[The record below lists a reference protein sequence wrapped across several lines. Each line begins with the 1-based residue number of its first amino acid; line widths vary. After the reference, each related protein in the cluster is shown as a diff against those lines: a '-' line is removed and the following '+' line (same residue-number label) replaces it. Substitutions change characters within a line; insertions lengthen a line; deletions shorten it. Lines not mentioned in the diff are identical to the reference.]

1 MNKFVSFAI
10 IFLCC
15 ISVPY
20 SQRSKSMTKKRKSSA
35 AGVEKVM
42 SDSVQQSTVR
52 NFDLDTISGV
62 KNGDVFVGGSKVS
75 LEDENGKKILG
86 GAVLLKISGGKMK
99 ITKFTSIGA
108 IDQMFFVDNSTGWIT
123 SIGDGTYKT
132 TDGGET
138 WTKLESSDT
147 IRNVFF
153 LDADTG
159 WYFGI
164 DRYFKSSVNG
174 KVEKLKSFDYFH
186 PVKKLQFLSPD
197 SGWLQIVV
205 DSKIRFQQTEDG
217 GKNWTDV
224 SIDGDEEVGDF
235 QFINY
240 FDGFAVGSRGLY
252 KTVDA
257 GKTWKSLK
265 EQFKDGLY
273 DRLFFVDRNVG
284 WIIGDKSCSTQDGGQ
299 NWICRDFPKEMKKA
313 LSYIKGIVFTDVDNG
328 WILTDEGLYFTK
340 DGGRSWKRRL
350 IILDKLKF

>member
-1 MNKFVSFAI
+1 MNKIISAAL

-15 ISVPY
+15 ISVSY

-35 AGVEKVM
+35 AGVEKIK
-42 SDSVQQSTVR
+42 SNSVQQSTVR
-52 NFDLDTISGV
+52 NFELNAISGV
-62 KNGDVFVGGSKVS
+62 KYGDVFVGGHKLS
-75 LEDENGKKILG
+75 LEDENGGKIPG
-86 GAVLLKISGGKMK
+86 GAVLVKISGGEMK
-99 ITKFTSIGA
+99 ITKITSIGS
-108 IDQMFFVDNSTGWIT
+108 INQMFFVDNLIGWIT
-123 SIGDGTYKT
+123 GYGDGTYKT

-159 WYFGI
+159 WYFGM

-186 PVKKLQFLSPD
+186 HVKKLQFLSPD

-205 DSKIRFQQTEDG
+205 DGKIRFQQTEDG

-257 GKTWKSLK
+257 GKTWKFVN
-265 EQFKDGLY
+265 EQAKNGSY
-273 DRLFFVDRNVG
+273 SRLLFIDRNVG
-284 WIIGDKSCSTQDGGQ
+284 WIIGEKSCSTQDGGQ
-299 NWICRDFPKEMKKA
+299 NWTCREFPKEMKKA
-313 LSYIKGIVFTDVDNG
+313 LSYVKGVVFTDVDNG

-340 DGGRSWKRRL
+340 DSGRSWKRKL
-350 IILDKLKF
+350 ITLEGLDF